1 MVQRGV
7 VRSFRRER
15 THRLFTERS
24 IVVVEESTTGG
35 AVLVVSEL
43 VHHACVE
50 SMARPLKEE
59 GIELSGE
66 FVQEG
71 YSQLS
76 PNGAL
81 NMLTTWRVIFCKEG
95 VTSKA

>member
-1 MVQRGV
+1 M
-7 VRSFRRER
+7 
-15 THRLFTERS
+15 
-24 IVVVEESTTGG
+24 VEESATGG

-43 VHHACVE
+43 VHCGRVE
-50 SMARPLKEE
+50 SMARPLKGE

-76 PNGAL
+76 PSGAL
-81 NMLTTWRVIFCKEG
+81 KMLTT
-95 VTSKA
+95 